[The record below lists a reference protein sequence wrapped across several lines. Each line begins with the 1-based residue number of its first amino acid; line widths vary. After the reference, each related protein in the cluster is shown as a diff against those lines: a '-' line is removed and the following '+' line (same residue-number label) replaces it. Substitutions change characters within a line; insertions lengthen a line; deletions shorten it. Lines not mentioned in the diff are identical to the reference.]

1 MSILEENY
9 SLKGIFI
16 INEESFITGNNVKIL
31 LRVFLYDNDKKCP
44 LDELKEPKIIIY
56 SKQKDNNDTIPS
68 IITIEHIK
76 LSYDK
81 EFCFEYNVPPK
92 LISIQLTL
100 MGEIELKT
108 ENEKKNLKLEKCF
121 YFKRMNDY
129 DYLIKQNENDKYII
143 DVFGKNGEPL
153 KGYNFEVSLGHTFLN
168 YFNGKIFALKS
179 DSEGKIKLTLPDVG
193 YFELNSKKFKIKN
206 NNKYNYKEYINISEN
221 KEINLP
227 LNEVPNDKNNIRL
240 SLLKINSQKSKLEN
254 LSDKLKIDITDKK
267 NNLSHINLP
276 KLLKG
281 KYELMIGKKLI
292 TRK

>member
-1 MSILEENY
+1 M
-9 SLKGIFI
+9 
-16 INEESFITGNNVKIL
+16 
-31 LRVFLYDNDKKCP
+31 
-44 LDELKEPKIIIY
+44 
-56 SKQKDNNDTIPS
+56 
-68 IITIEHIK
+68 
-76 LSYDK
+76 
-81 EFCFEYNVPPK
+81 
-92 LISIQLTL
+92 
-100 MGEIELKT
+100 
-108 ENEKKNLKLEKCF
+108 
-121 YFKRMNDY
+121 
-129 DYLIKQNENDKYII
+129 
-143 DVFGKNGEPL
+143 
-153 KGYNFEVSLGHTFLN
+153 GHTFLN

>member
-56 SKQKDNNDTIPS
+56 SKQKDNNYTIPS

-108 ENEKKNLKLEKCF
+108 KK
-121 YFKRMNDY
+121 
-129 DYLIKQNENDKYII
+129 
-143 DVFGKNGEPL
+143 
-153 KGYNFEVSLGHTFLN
+153 
-168 YFNGKIFALKS
+168 
-179 DSEGKIKLTLPDVG
+179 
-193 YFELNSKKFKIKN
+193 
-206 NNKYNYKEYINISEN
+206 
-221 KEINLP
+221 
-227 LNEVPNDKNNIRL
+227 
-240 SLLKINSQKSKLEN
+240 
-254 LSDKLKIDITDKK
+254 
-267 NNLSHINLP
+267 
-276 KLLKG
+276 
-281 KYELMIGKKLI
+281 
-292 TRK
+292 